1 MKFRNYFPWDQQ
13 LQQNKHLPP
22 MVPKFEDLVAKT
34 PLETNG
40 AEVNKS
46 ILCSLF
52 VLFVCTALWSELSL
66 LMRVQKPVLPLYI
79 SQVMQTMG
87 VDWCFSALGKKPV
100 NKRCITK
107 YNGISICLFRTP
119 LWALHPQSQTQIFEE
134 MLQRSLRSSNGA
146 LNETSSNW
154 CISISSVCTTRDHF
168 YLKSQENLLLKVWRD
183 KNYCTCSC
191 RLALQILRR
200 CESQAAKHV

>member
-1 MKFRNYFPWDQQ
+1 
-13 LQQNKHLPP
+13 

-79 SQVMQTMG
+79 S
-87 VDWCFSALGKKPV
+87 
-100 NKRCITK
+100 
-107 YNGISICLFRTP
+107 
-119 LWALHPQSQTQIFEE
+119 
-134 MLQRSLRSSNGA
+134 
-146 LNETSSNW
+146 
-154 CISISSVCTTRDHF
+154 
-168 YLKSQENLLLKVWRD
+168 
-183 KNYCTCSC
+183 
-191 RLALQILRR
+191 
-200 CESQAAKHV
+200 